1 MLKGLLDPLAEMS
14 ERRLKEPEVPG
25 GHDRSLAQRGVLGA
39 CSPVLLPG
47 ERKLSSSCRYV
58 QREAALKGLGRMPG
72 LTDSQSVGLGRCPSG
87 ARIEGAEFRSEMS

>member
-47 ERKLSSSCRYV
+47 ERKLSSSCRLCSK
-58 QREAALKGLGRMPG
+58 RSCLEGLGQDAG
-72 LTDSQSVGLGRCPSG
+72 FD
-87 ARIEGAEFRSEMS
+87 